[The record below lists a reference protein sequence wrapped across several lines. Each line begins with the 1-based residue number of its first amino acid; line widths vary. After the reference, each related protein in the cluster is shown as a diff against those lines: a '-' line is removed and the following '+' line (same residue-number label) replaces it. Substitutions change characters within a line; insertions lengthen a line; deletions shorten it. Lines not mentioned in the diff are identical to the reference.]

1 MPSPLMLDDF
11 SSTVIANSAGDSGT
25 LSEDARLEAFEEGY
39 KAGWDD
45 VVAAQQKDT
54 HRIGEDLARNLS
66 DLSFTYHEVRTN
78 ILQALRPLLHE
89 ILGKVLPVSAS
100 AALPELINEHV
111 SDIAD
116 SATHLPILITVHPDL
131 VETVGDLIPESSSL
145 PVSTHADTSL
155 TNGQA
160 MIKFADQEHQIDL
173 DGAIANMN
181 AALKDFFEAEF
192 KERANGTN

>member
-1 MPSPLMLDDF
+1 MPNPLMLDDF
-11 SSTVIANSAGDSGT
+11 SSTIIANASSADSS

-89 ILGKVLPVSAS
+89 ILGKVLPVSAA

-111 SDIAD
+111 ANIAEN
-116 SATHLPILITVHPDL
+116 ATHLPIAIAVHPDL
-131 VETVGDLIPESSSL
+131 VDTVDALIPHS
-145 PVSTHADTSL
+145 PTIPISTKGDQTLTS
-155 TNGQA
+155 GQA
-160 MIKFADQEHQIDL
+160 MIQFSEQEHQIDL

-181 AALKDFFEAEF
+181 AALQDFFAAEF